1 MGRVMAL
8 DVGKRWVGVAISDP
22 TGTLARG
29 VAVLD
34 RRDEGFFD
42 RLKEL
47 MDKYEVIEIVVGIPM
62 DTRGGLSLFGE
73 EVIKLARKIRSKFN
87 VEVSLW
93 NEAYTTKEA
102 MRIAGKGRN
111 RRKIDML
118 SAELILQGFLE
129 RSRLC

>member
-34 RRDEGFFD
+34 RKDGGFFGK
-42 RLKEL
+42 LKEL
-47 MDKYEVIEIVVGIPM
+47 MDRYEVREIVVGLPL

-73 EVIKLARKIRSKFN
+73 EVIRFARRIRSKFN

-102 MRIAGKGRN
+102 MRIAGKGKN
-111 RRKIDML
+111 RGKIDML